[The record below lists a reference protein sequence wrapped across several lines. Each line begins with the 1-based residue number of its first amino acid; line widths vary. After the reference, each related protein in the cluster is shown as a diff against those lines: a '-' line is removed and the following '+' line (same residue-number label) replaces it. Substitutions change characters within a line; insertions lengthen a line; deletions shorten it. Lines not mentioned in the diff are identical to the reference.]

1 MNLLQAIEQAGDNW
15 IRSKDDFSYMFRM
28 KDGIIYQICGQIET
42 MGIGFYRT
50 GIIEGEWEIVTPE
63 KGINERK

>member
-15 IRSKDDFSYMFRM
+15 IRSEDDFSYMFRM

-50 GIIEGEWEIVTPE
+50 GIINGEWEILTPE
-63 KGINERK
+63 KGMS